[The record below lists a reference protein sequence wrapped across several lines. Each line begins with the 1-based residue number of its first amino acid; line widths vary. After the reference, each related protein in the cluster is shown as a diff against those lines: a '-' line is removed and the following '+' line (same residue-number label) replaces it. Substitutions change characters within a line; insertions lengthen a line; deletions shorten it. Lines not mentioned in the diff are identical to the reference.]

1 MIWKMEDED
10 GGCDIYVYNFLIV
23 LPQSSNPRFEF
34 FISNRSMVQE

>member
-23 LPQSSNPRFEF
+23 LPQSSNPRFEH
-34 FISNRSMVQE
+34 SRSEKKVD